1 MRFAPQQNGST
12 RRQRGF
18 GAGVGALV
26 LSLVALAGCSSV
38 DEEWFCNQFPGRS
51 AGALLDLPEHELA
64 SDDPAGLT
72 AEVMALSAEGL
83 RKNPPEGLD
92 EAVATYTDALTA
104 WSPGDASPVEAPS
117 VRESVDT
124 IDRWLAQHCGPPE
137 TFAPPP

>member
-1 MRFAPQQNGST
+1 MRSGAPQQNGST

-18 GAGVGALV
+18 GTGVGALV
-26 LSLVALAGCSSV
+26 LSLVALTGCSSV

-64 SDDPAGLT
+64 S
-72 AEVMALSAEGL
+72 
-83 RKNPPEGLD
+83 
-92 EAVATYTDALTA
+92 DALTA